1 MDFRVNEKRMQD
13 ICIEQR
19 RRYKKFL
26 GNEINQLDEKIF
38 KISHYFL
45 IYIIIYFLNVNTN
58 NYSMDTNAKSTPV
71 DKPLPYKIFFCKYA
85 QIGMEL
91 PNSSW
96 YVNLSANK

>member
-1 MDFRVNEKRMQD
+1 
-13 ICIEQR
+13 
-19 RRYKKFL
+19 
-26 GNEINQLDEKIF
+26 
-38 KISHYFL
+38 
-45 IYIIIYFLNVNTN
+45 
-58 NYSMDTNAKSTPV
+58 MDTNAKSTPV